1 MQEKKYKLY
10 NMSKIKRLFLILI
23 VQFSFLFYIFALP
36 SRIVSLAPNGT
47 EILYELGC
55 TSKIVARTDFC
66 DYPSQVLAL
75 PSIGGFDGK
84 SFSIET
90 ILAYNPDFVYMVDGM
105 HNHLEDLLK
114 QFNVP
119 YYLSK
124 ATSIDAVFEEIADV
138 AKIMGCQEK
147 GEKLVFRMK
156 KELDAIKRSPE
167 KRPSVYCEI
176 FASPYMSIGKS
187 SFMNDIL
194 EFAGARNIFEDL
206 SQSYPQISEEAVIAK
221 NPDFI
226 IVPYYSLDQINLMY
240 KRHGWNNI
248 SAVKNHKIYA
258 IDADI
263 FSRPGPRVVDAIKM
277 VQDIIWSDE

>member
-1 MQEKKYKLY
+1 MNKK
-10 NMSKIKRLFLILI
+10 LILI
-23 VQFSFLFYIFALP
+23 LSVQILAVFYIFASP

-55 TSKIVARTDFC
+55 GSAIVARTDFC
-66 DYPSQVLAL
+66 DYPSEVLQL
-75 PSIGGFDGK
+75 PSVGGFDGK

-114 QFNVP
+114 QFHVP

-124 ATSIDAVFEEIADV
+124 ATSIDAVFDEIADV
-138 AKIMGCQEK
+138 ARIMECPEK
-147 GEKLVFRMK
+147 GEKLISKMK
-156 KELDAIKRSPE
+156 TELDSIKRNPE

-176 FASPYMSIGKS
+176 FASPYMSIGEP

-194 EFAGARNIFEDL
+194 EFAGARNIFGDL
-206 SQSYPQISEEAVIAK
+206 AQSYPQVSEEAIIAK

-226 IVPYYSLDQINLMY
+226 IVPYYSPDQIKLIY
-240 KRHGWNNI
+240 RRRGWNKI
-248 SAVKNHKIYA
+248 SAVKNRKIYA

-277 VQDIIWSDE
+277 VQEIVWSEAKQ